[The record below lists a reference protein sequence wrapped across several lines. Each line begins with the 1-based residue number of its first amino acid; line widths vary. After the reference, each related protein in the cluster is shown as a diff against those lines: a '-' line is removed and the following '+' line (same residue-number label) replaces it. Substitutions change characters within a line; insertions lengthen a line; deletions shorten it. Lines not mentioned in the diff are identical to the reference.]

1 MKLLLRV
8 IGLAL
13 TFDAMKD
20 GAADPITLN
29 NWWKVMQTKLNNFA
43 QNRRPATINSPSLA
57 AFLLSDRNRTAAQF
71 DLNSVKISMEKRDGK
86 KGYVGVVRW
95 MPPLQMD
102 ELECGDADYCQTTG
116 VSQGYE
122 MFPYQ
127 IDRVTRM
134 KPVEVDDGFIRCL
147 QEGKDEY
154 VGEVL
159 FNMTRAAV
167 STFAKQVEAEAYNLA
182 NSYIGKFPDRHMG
195 TVSVDPGKVLNLF
208 RDTTN
213 AYNEINWVAESE
225 MEMDMGQAG
234 VDEYV
239 MFGGTIGRH
248 YAKLKQITV
257 PNTQSG
263 IDAGMLMAF
272 EENNFFFDSYI
283 ESATGVTNP
292 LMLLRPGALQI
303 LTYARNEGDF
313 AYNDTPQHQRVTV
326 VDPIFGLTWD
336 LITNRVECGE
346 DIKFTAFLELRWA
359 LIGYPDCDD
368 KRDPLRVGVQDVFLY
383 SIGCGDTPVCNL
395 PADKQ
400 EANTCAEPYDNDCT
414 IDEVC
419 DPGCSLSLT
428 GQLLGNGDYQVI
440 AYPTPSLGANVESGG
455 YAWEVNDVAQATP
468 ATPFIFTLSAGAY
481 ANGDVVELTTTDT
494 KSCVATASLVVAV
507 PEIDVDADSQD
518 TTDGVTL
525 DLGSGV
531 QATLKTVQV
540 DITNVGAGNPLT
552 ISGLTPSGDIAGF
565 VPPTLPANAPLSFE
579 FDFDNTSTGVKTVTI
594 TIATNDPNKA
604 SYDLVVQYEYT

>member
-1 MKLLLRV
+1 MKTILRV
-8 IGLAL
+8 IGLL
-13 TFDAMKD
+13 LPFSAMKD

-43 QNRRPATINSPSLA
+43 QTRRPATINSPSLA
-57 AFLLSDRNRTAAQF
+57 AFLMSQRNRTAAQF

-86 KGYVGVVRW
+86 KGYVGTVKW

-102 ELECGDADYCQTTG
+102 DIECGTDDYCQTTG

-122 MFPYQ
+122 VFPYQ
-127 IDRVTRM
+127 INRVTRM

-154 VGEVL
+154 VGEVM

-167 STFAKQVEAEAYNLA
+167 SAFAKQLEAEVYNLA
-182 NSYIGKFPDRHMG
+182 NNYIGKFPDRHQG

-225 MEMDMGQAG
+225 LEMDMGQAG

-239 MFGGTIGRH
+239 MFGGTIARH

-257 PNTQSG
+257 PNTTSG
-263 IDAGMLMAF
+263 IDAGMLDAF
-272 EENNFFFDSYI
+272 DENEFFFDSYI
-283 ESATGVTNP
+283 ESATEVTNP
-292 LMLLRPGALQI
+292 LMLLRPGALQL
-303 LTYARNEGDF
+303 LTFAKNEGSF
-313 AYNDTPQHQRVTV
+313 AYSDDAKHQRVTV

-359 LIGYPDCDD
+359 VIGYPDCDD
-368 KRDPLRVGVQDVFLY
+368 ERDPLRVGVQDVFLY

-419 DPGCSLSLT
+419 DPGCSLSLE
-428 GQLLGNGDYQVI
+428 GQLLGDGSYQVI
-440 AYPTPSLGANVESGG
+440 AYPSPSLGATVESGG
-455 YAWEVNDVAQATP
+455 YAWELNAVGQATP
-468 ATPFIFTLSAGAY
+468 ATPFIISFASGAY
-481 ANGDVVELTTTDT
+481 ANGDIVSLTTTDT
-494 KSCVATASLVVAV
+494 KSCVATAQLVIAV
-507 PEIDVDADSQD
+507 PEVQVEADSNP
-518 TTDGVTL
+518 TVDGVTL
-525 DLGSGV
+525 DLGSGP
-531 QATLKTVQV
+531 QATLKTTTV
-540 DITNVGAGNPLT
+540 DIANIGALNPLT
-552 ISGLTPSGDIAGF
+552 ITGITPTGDYAGF
-565 VPPTLPANAPLSFE
+565 IAPTLPANAPLSFD
-579 FDFDNTSTGVKTVTI
+579 FDFDNTSTGLKSVMF
-594 TIATNDPNKA
+594 TIATNDPNNP
-604 SYDLVVQYEYT
+604 SYDLMLDFTYV